1 MHRTFFWLAVYVAFA
16 RLASG
21 DEAAPNPPN
30 RFDPFSSKAVANPVG
45 APTTQAPDFSSPRNF
60 QSPTIDPQPVRSAA
74 AEEPAK
80 PRQPL
85 ATSDLAQAP
94 SRLGDVRLAGHF
106 VPAGAPAV
114 EADHRQASSA
124 TTAPQPLPISARDA
138 AEPINR
144 AGKKTDRAEPEE
156 PSPRIDSLMTFVGS
170 LSVVVGLFLVTIWCL
185 RRNMPKSTRL
195 LPAEVVEVLGRAPL
209 AGRQQMHLIRFGH
222 KLVLAAISPAGV
234 DTISEVTDPAEVDR
248 LAGYC
253 EQTRSASATAAFRG
267 ILDRLEESRPPQP
280 PQPAQPATRAHRG
293 LDSIAGLKGMRAE
306 DAYV

>member
-1 MHRTFFWLAVYVAFA
+1 MHRIFFWLAAYVAFA
-16 RLASG
+16 QLACG
-21 DEAAPNPPN
+21 DEAASNPPN
-30 RFDPFSSKAVANPVG
+30 RFDPFSSKVVGNPVD
-45 APTTQAPDFSSPRNF
+45 AATTQAPDFSSPRNF
-60 QSPTIDPQPVRSAA
+60 QAPTIDPQQARTVAA
-74 AEEPAK
+74 QEPAT

-94 SRLGDVRLAGHF
+94 SRPGEVRLAGHF
-106 VPAGAPAV
+106 VPAGAPAG
-114 EADHRQASSA
+114 EADHRQASA
-124 TTAPQPLPISARDA
+124 AKNAPQPLPISARD

-156 PSPRIDSLMTFVGS
+156 PSPSIDSLMTIVGS

-222 KLVLAAISPAGV
+222 KLVLAAVSPAGV

-267 ILDRLEESRPPQP
+267 ILDRLEENPPTQP
-280 PQPAQPATRAHRG
+280 PQPAQPATRAYRG
-293 LDSIAGLKGMRAE
+293 LDSIAGLKGARAE